1 MEGPLDALAV
11 TLCSEAT
18 AVGLAPL
25 GTAVTRHQADL
36 LAWASAVSQR
46 PLVVAADADA
56 AGRSAAERAYWEL
69 SLADLRPEHLHLPA
83 GSDPASLG
91 AHDPG
96 ALRAA
101 LGSTRPLDQILIERL
116 LADAPVPDATALN
129 GLTADV
135 ARVLG
140 AQPTSHWRPEV
151 DRLAVALGVSAHE
164 MSHAV
169 LHQSMRQDRL
179 RAERILGR

>member
-1 MEGPLDALAV
+1 M
-11 TLCSEAT
+11 
-18 AVGLAPL
+18 VG
-25 GTAVTRHQADL
+25 
-36 LAWASAVSQR
+36 
-46 PLVVAADADA
+46 ADADA
-56 AGRSAAERAYWEL
+56 AGRSAAERIWEL
-69 SLADLRPEHLHLPA
+69 SLVDLRPEHLDLPA

-91 AHDPG
+91 ADDPG

-101 LGSTRPLDQILIERL
+101 LGSTRPLDEILIERL
-116 LADAPVPDATALN
+116 LADAPVPDTTALD

-169 LHQSMRQDRL
+169 LHQSMRHDRL
-179 RAERILGR
+179 RASGSWAAELATPPRRGPAEVAGHGGASR